1 MKLRILH
8 IIGGLV
14 GGGAETQLK
23 LLLGGLESAGHQA
36 AVAYLNDD
44 PGFTER
50 GGIACFPLQRRRR
63 LEYWKLHRQLTD
75 IIERFM
81 PDVVH
86 LWFPEVLTIPAAL
99 IARSRHIPIV
109 SSQRRSFSAHVSR
122 FNWLRDRAGAIP
134 HYLCDALVTNFP
146 VDHEPAWFQRL
157 YRKHQGA
164 VVRNA
169 LAPLEAPPRDLPKPS
184 LGQNC
189 FNILFVGR
197 FAPQKRIPLLIEAF
211 ARLDHQ
217 THAYRL
223 HLYGKASK
231 DALEQCRQVMAANG
245 LAEDRV
251 VFAGYSSA
259 WRSIAAQFDAFV
271 LPSVAEGMPNVLLE
285 AMQAGLPCLA
295 TDIPEI
301 RSLVTHGE
309 EAWLVE
315 PDNVEAL
322 AAGLKELHSNTALRH
337 FLADAGQRFTQRFG
351 VENMVQQYV
360 NIYHHLRHG

>member
-1 MKLRILH
+1 MRILH

-23 LLLGGLESAGHQA
+23 LILRGLTDTGHQVG
-36 AVAYLNDD
+36 VAYLNDD

-50 GGIACFPLQRRRR
+50 GGIACFPLQRRSKF
-63 LEYWKLHRQLTD
+63 EYWKLHRQLKG
-75 IIERFM
+75 IIERFK
-81 PDVVH
+81 PDVIH
-86 LWFPEVLTIPAAL
+86 LWFPEVLTIPVAL
-99 IARSRHIPIV
+99 IARSKGIPIV
-109 SSQRRSFSAHVSR
+109 SSQRRSFSTHVSR

-146 VDHEPAWFQRL
+146 VDHEPQWFQRL
-157 YRKHQGA
+157 YRKHRGA
-164 VVRNA
+164 IVRNA
-169 LAPLEAPPRDLPKPS
+169 LAPQERPHGDLPRPS
-184 LGQNC
+184 LAQDC
-189 FNILFVGR
+189 FNVLFVGR

-211 ARLDHQ
+211 AHLDHQ

-223 HLYGKASK
+223 HLYGKANE

-251 VFAGYSSA
+251 VFAGYCPA
-259 WRSIAAQFDAFV
+259 WRTIAAQFDAFV

-295 TDIPEI
+295 TNIPEI

-309 EAWLVE
+309 QAWLIE
-315 PDNVEAL
+315 PDSVEAL
-322 AAGLKELHSNTALRH
+322 TAGLNELHVNSPLRQS
-337 FLADAGQRFTQRFG
+337 LAEVGQQFTQRFG

-360 NIYHHLRHG
+360 NIYHDLCHG